1 MDDRL
6 KKLEELNQMLKS
18 ELITDS
24 EYKTLL
30 KSVLDSKVEIT
41 NESNPNGMQSYSIER
56 LKNAGSN
63 AMYIFYSI
71 IFQIILVFG
80 YWFLIG
86 FKIGYDDATGHSDNF
101 GSLITFVENMDF
113 QEVIEKYDS
122 EKTYFYVYPPY
133 CKTENYY
140 SNHDFDR
147 NDHERL
153 ANKLINISG
162 KFSLSYYDFDLLS
175 LWYPKETYTWEMKE
189 FAKAA
194 SATKGKTQNMGQELL
209 IMNY

>member
-101 GSLITFVENMDF
+101 GSLITFVENIDAAVYF
-113 QEVIEKYDS
+113 IE
-122 EKTYFYVYPPY
+122 FFIAFFIIL
-133 CKTENYY
+133 NLYY
-140 SNHDFDR
+140 LGYNLKNVDKQR
-147 NDHERL
+147 R
-153 ANKLINISG
+153 
-162 KFSLSYYDFDLLS
+162 
-175 LWYPKETYTWEMKE
+175 
-189 FAKAA
+189 
-194 SATKGKTQNMGQELL
+194 
-209 IMNY
+209 

>member
-6 KKLEELNQMLKS
+6 KKLEEINQMLKS

-30 KSVLDSKVEIT
+30 KGILDSKIEVKK
-41 NESNPNGMQSYSIER
+41 ESNSNSIQSYSIER

-86 FKIGYDDATGHSDNF
+86 FKIGYNDATGQSNNF
-101 GSLITFVENMDF
+101 GSLITFVENLGAVAYF
-113 QEVIEKYDS
+113 IE
-122 EKTYFYVYPPY
+122 FFIALFIIL
-133 CKTENYY
+133 NLYY
-140 SNHDFDR
+140 LGYNLKNVDKQPR
-147 NDHERL
+147 
-153 ANKLINISG
+153 
-162 KFSLSYYDFDLLS
+162 
-175 LWYPKETYTWEMKE
+175 
-189 FAKAA
+189 
-194 SATKGKTQNMGQELL
+194 
-209 IMNY
+209 